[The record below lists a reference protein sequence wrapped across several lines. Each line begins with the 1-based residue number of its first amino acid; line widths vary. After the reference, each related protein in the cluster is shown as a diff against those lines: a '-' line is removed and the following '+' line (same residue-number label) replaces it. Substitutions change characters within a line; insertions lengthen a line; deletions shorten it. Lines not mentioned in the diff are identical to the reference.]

1 MFGGQGGRKRRT
13 ASALDTPVALGSI
26 ERSSPEYAARA
37 NAGQLLDAIEH
48 SVPTH
53 LQYGLRD
60 AIEWLEDIYSNGL
73 PAPTA
78 VVAPPAPSTPPAG
91 PAGSDLEGDDDAPPP
106 MEMAHDLSL
115 AGTVIVAGAKRKN
128 EMGVPLNGA
137 PAGYIIAPGQPTE
150 AWTRRLGLM
159 FASTDITAGFT
170 LTEKHLRLAEL
181 HIQLALDAIP
191 EPGTEELDI
200 ERMARDAKRLNENK
214 EAARLIFMEAL
225 THGTTQRSL
234 EDPGSAKAARQ
245 VQPLRPGQF
254 KRATFVPFVPTSHEL
269 EEIAALIKDDLCLD
283 EADELDG
290 TKEYLKRVPMARF
303 ENYVMMSG
311 KYIGV
316 VVMMLWGVAPH
327 RVSLFMLDSHGK
339 YVRHDL
345 GEL

>member
-1 MFGGQGGRKRRT
+1 MFNEQGSKKRR
-13 ASALDTPVALGSI
+13 SSSPLDTPVALGSI

-37 NAGQLLDAIEH
+37 NAGALLDVIER

-60 AIEWLEDIYSNGL
+60 AIEWLEGIWVNGL
-73 PAPTA
+73 PVPTT
-78 VVAPPAPSTPPAG
+78 VVAPPAPATPTAG
-91 PAGSDLEGDDDAPPP
+91 PADPALEADDDAPPP
-106 MEMAHDLSL
+106 MEMAQDLSL

-150 AWTRRLGLM
+150 AWTRRLALM

-191 EPGTEELDI
+191 EPGSEELDI
-200 ERMARDAKRLNENK
+200 ERMARDARRLNENK
-214 EAARLIFMEAL
+214 EAARLVFMEAL
-225 THGTTQRSL
+225 THGTTQRVL
-234 EDPGSAKAARQ
+234 EEAGSERTERHPVQ
-245 VQPLRPGQF
+245 VRPSQF
-254 KRATFVPFVPTSHEL
+254 KRATFVPFVPTGHEL

-283 EADELDG
+283 EADEMDG
-290 TKEYLKRVPMARF
+290 VKAYLKRIPMARF

-316 VVMMLWGVAPH
+316 VVIMLWGVTPQ

-339 YVRHDL
+339 YVRQDL